1 MVDCLALFSC
11 CRVANT
17 LSSAWVVPRPAIAPK
32 QSSRHLLFIFLR
44 VRCWVQF
51 EYDLHAALDNMIPLF
66 SLMVRPFFPA
76 CQSKH
81 TFVDAKLWGKPFRF
95 PFVARL
101 HRTAYYFRFPRSPRV
116 CLAPTIPFRPCLG
129 LFFEAP
135 RLRPWVWVV
144 QTHLNCKGLGRVV
157 RQKFQPVFVSVP
169 LEQTLLSRPSLLQ
182 APYTIPP

>member
-66 SLMVRPFFPA
+66 SLMVRPLFPGLSIQA
-76 CQSKH
+76 HFCRCQALGNTLSLPICCQ
-81 TFVDAKLWGKPFRF
+81 TSQN
-95 PFVARL
+95 RL
-101 HRTAYYFRFPRSPRV
+101 
-116 CLAPTIPFRPCLG
+116 
-129 LFFEAP
+129 
-135 RLRPWVWVV
+135 
-144 QTHLNCKGLGRVV
+144 
-157 RQKFQPVFVSVP
+157 
-169 LEQTLLSRPSLLQ
+169 LLSFSKITQSLFGTDHPVPALFGFVLRNPAITSMGVGCSNSSVLQ
-182 APYTIPP
+182 GPGEGGETKVSAGICFSSS